1 MTEDI
6 IQAIKQ
12 AEAQA
17 LEMKNA
23 AMEQAAQIISDSE
36 KKAAMMKQT
45 AMDVCRAYRDTQIK
59 QAIADAEQIYQ
70 NSLTQKEEETKAYC
84 ARILENSDAA
94 VSKIVGRIISGNR

>member
-17 LEMKNA
+17 AEMKNTA
-23 AMEQAAQIISDSE
+23 SEQAAQMILDSE
-36 KKAAMMKQT
+36 KQASMTEKT
-45 AMDVCRAYRDTQIK
+45 AMDVCKAYRDTQIK
-59 QAIADAEQIYQ
+59 QAMTDAEQAYQ
-70 NSLTQKEEETKAYC
+70 NSLAQKEEETKAYC

-94 VSKIVGRIISGNR
+94 VSKIVGRIISGDR